1 MTSTSGT
8 SDGSADAGAA
18 LSMGSPPPSGE
29 PELEHDA
36 NSTANTDRRTHS
48 IMAADQ
54 PKLIISRL
62 LIGLGAGRFAA

>member
-1 MTSTSGT
+1 
-8 SDGSADAGAA
+8 
-18 LSMGSPPPSGE
+18 MGSPPPSGE

-36 NSTANTDRRTHS
+36 NSTANTDSRTHS